1 MKDVLVNI
9 ALLSAV
15 IILVYMGIEI
25 ADSTSEKW
33 LCALM
38 AMCAAF
44 GTPYHTGSEF
54 GESDDD

>member
-9 ALLSAV
+9 VLVSAMIV
-15 IILVYMGIEI
+15 LVYMGIEI
-25 ADSTSEKW
+25 ADTNNEKW

-44 GTPYHTGSEF
+44 GLPYHTAG
-54 GESDDD
+54 DDD